1 VRREHTG
8 DATPNSTIFATNTG
22 NDNTP
27 GGSGLA
33 QLTSS
38 TGSPGHS
45 ADQLSN
51 SSSPADNELIER
63 IIDAIEER
71 VIAELE
77 RRGRRHHPGVF

>member
-1 VRREHTG
+1 M
-8 DATPNSTIFATNTG
+8 
-22 NDNTP
+22 
-27 GGSGLA
+27 SGLA
-33 QLTSS
+33 A
-38 TGSPGHS
+38 S
-45 ADQLSN
+45 AGAVGQSANQLSN